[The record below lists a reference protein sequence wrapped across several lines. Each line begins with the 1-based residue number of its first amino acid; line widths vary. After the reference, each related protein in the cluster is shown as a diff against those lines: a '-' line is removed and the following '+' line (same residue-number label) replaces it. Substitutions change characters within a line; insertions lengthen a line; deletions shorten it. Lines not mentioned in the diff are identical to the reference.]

1 MGKALNT
8 LGDYRLAAPV
18 NTTRWAMNAGAL
30 SAIIAST
37 HSTLPEFDYDFDL
50 VSWKYTGSPLL
61 YRQMSSNAASYAFPG
76 GSGVSGNLGSCC
88 FAMAIDL
95 ETSNGMEISGLN
107 AEEQSDISLIARFSA
122 TQASGFVFDVFTFI
136 DSMIVLRE
144 NNVLEL
150 IQ

>member
-1 MGKALNT
+1 MAKALNT

-18 NTTRWAMNAGAL
+18 NTTRWAINAGAT
-30 SAIIAST
+30 STVITST
-37 HSTLPEFDYDFDL
+37 HINLPEFDYDYDL
-50 VSWKYTGSPLL
+50 VSYKYTGSPVI
-61 YRQMSSNAASYAFPG
+61 YRQMTPATPSFAFPG
-76 GSGVSGNLGSCC
+76 ASGSSGNLGSCC